1 MDATENRL
9 IGKQDT
15 HSPSLEETYVDATLG
30 RPHGLGS
37 PTVKVLEVTWHP
49 HEDRVQFC
57 VTDIAEAAARIEP
70 TKRNVVSTIGKLYD
84 PLRFLAPVIIRFKG
98 LFQKL
103 CENKLQWDETL
114 TGTIRNKW
122 ESLVEDL
129 RNSSPVYIPRSYQEG
144 IEESVRSYTL
154 CGFSTTVYAAVVY
167 LVMKTPAD
175 IHIQFVVAK
184 TRVAPLQTITI
195 PRLELLSALLL
206 TRLITAVS
214 SALGATLPDIE
225 LECYTDS
232 TVALYWIRGTKKE
245 WKPFIQNR
253 VNEIREKT
261 SPELWCHCSGAT
273 NPADLP
279 SRGMM
284 MTELHVSRLWRYGQ
298 DTAPL

>member
-70 TKRNVVSTIGKLYD
+70 TKRNVISTIGKLYD
-84 PLRFLAPVIIRFKG
+84 PLGFLAPVIIRFKG

-129 RNSSPVYIPRSYQEG
+129 RNSSHP
-144 IEESVRSYTL
+144 
-154 CGFSTTVYAAVVY
+154 
-167 LVMKTPAD
+167 
-175 IHIQFVVAK
+175 
-184 TRVAPLQTITI
+184 
-195 PRLELLSALLL
+195 
-206 TRLITAVS
+206 
-214 SALGATLPDIE
+214 
-225 LECYTDS
+225 
-232 TVALYWIRGTKKE
+232 KK
-245 WKPFIQNR
+245 
-253 VNEIREKT
+253 
-261 SPELWCHCSGAT
+261 L
-273 NPADLP
+273 
-279 SRGMM
+279 SRGDRGER
-284 MTELHVSRLWRYGQ
+284 TLLHLVWVLHNSVCSSCLPR
-298 DTAPL
+298 DEDSS